1 MTSLSFPGFTFV
13 IKTTCRFWK
22 GKMSGVY
29 SNTQPQT
36 TSESKTFE
44 NNLSSLLLLTTHS
57 KIIRAAVLCKT
68 TNNLTHITIS
78 QIYLL
83 NQKTAQWSIRML
95 DWILQ
100 QKHWEKS
107 KHCENVKLEHLSADG
122 CFHALRIRPTCIFRI
137 LILHS
142 ESLSAVFSG
151 AFSEAFSA
159 VFPADLSF
167 FFSPEVLLSFA
178 AVVSF
183 SGALVWS
190 QPTKEITNLPKKKDN
205 FYKKVVFNKRTWN
218 QHCY

>member
-22 GKMSGVY
+22 EKLSGVS

-36 TSESKTFE
+36 TSESKMFE
-44 NNLSSLLLLTTHS
+44 NNLSSFLMLTTHS

-100 QKHWEKS
+100 EKHWEKY
-107 KHCENVKLEHLSADG
+107 KALWKCETRVPVSRWMLP
-122 CFHALRIRPTCIFRI
+122 CFTDKANLYIQDTDIALWI
-137 LILHS
+137 L
-142 ESLSAVFSG
+142 VC
-151 AFSEAFSA
+151 
-159 VFPADLSF
+159 SF
-167 FFSPEVLLSFA
+167 LRSFLWSFLC
-178 AVVSF
+178 SF
-183 SGALVWS
+183 SCRLIFLLLTRG
-190 QPTKEITNLPKKKDN
+190 
-205 FYKKVVFNKRTWN
+205 FVVFRGSSFLFRSFSLKSTKKGNYKPIKKELLQESNLNKQTWN